1 MQAKL
6 HLLLFEQQ
14 SAILLVHQNSLQDL
28 FSTVRS
34 KLKMT

>member
-14 SAILLVHQNSLQDL
+14 SAILLVYIKIVYKIFLESL
-28 FSTVRS
+28 
-34 KLKMT
+34 M